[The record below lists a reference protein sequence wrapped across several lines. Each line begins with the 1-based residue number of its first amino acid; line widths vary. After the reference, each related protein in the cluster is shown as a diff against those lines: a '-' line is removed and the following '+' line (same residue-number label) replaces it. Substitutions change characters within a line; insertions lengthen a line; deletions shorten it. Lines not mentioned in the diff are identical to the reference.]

1 MTGHKIKL
9 GRGASI
15 TRDGK
20 LKLVPI
26 YRDASQ
32 AIAAK
37 KHPKQK
43 FTRAAR

>member
-9 GRGASI
+9 GKGVTL

-20 LKLVPI
+20 LKRIPVF
-26 YRDASQ
+26 RDVSQ

-37 KHPKQK
+37 KSPKQK

>member
-9 GRGASI
+9 GRGATI
-15 TRDGK
+15 GKDGK

-26 YRDASQ
+26 YRDASH

-37 KHPKQK
+37 KSPKQK